1 MWVSDLTA
9 FLRCVVQST
18 SDQASLCGTEAAPL
32 QRRQLQT
39 QRVVK
44 AAQRIVGNIYWSR

>member
-1 MWVSDLTA
+1 MWVSNLTA

-32 QRRQLQT
+32 QRRQLQNAEGGEGCA
-39 QRVVK
+39 K
-44 AAQRIVGNIYWSR
+44 DCG